1 MKTNGFAHSIE
12 ISEEAGVRY
21 LHFGS
26 AWVQGAMRVRKP
38 EALELEYTREMLTCL
53 LWRDWTLWPR
63 NILLIGLGA
72 GSLAKFL
79 YRHLRGTRLHVA
91 EIDPRIPAY
100 AERHFGM
107 PVDASRLSIDIADGS
122 IFVRQSRNRFDLI
135 LVDGFDHRA
144 RAGALDTPAFYRD
157 CLALLTP
164 GGVMATNLFGNVRGF
179 DKSLRRVDQA
189 FAGRVVVLPPGEMGN
204 VVVFGLQS
212 ANTEITLADLRE
224 RARLLGDETGLNLRP
239 TLKRM
244 VATRH
249 AAHRNDARLPF
260 SLGEKGRG

>member
-1 MKTNGFAHSIE
+1 VKTNGFAHTIE

-26 AWVQGAMRVRKP
+26 SWVQGAMRLRKP
-38 EALELEYTREMLTCL
+38 DALELEYTREMLTCL
-53 LWRDWTLWPR
+53 LWRDWALWPR

-72 GSLAKFL
+72 GSLVKFL
-79 YRHLRGTRLHVA
+79 YRHLRRARLHVV
-91 EIDPRIPAY
+91 EIDPRIPAF
-100 AERHFGM
+100 AERHYGL

-122 IFVRQSRNRFDLI
+122 LFVRNGRARFDLI

-144 RAGALDTPAFYRD
+144 RAGTLDTPAFYSD
-157 CLALLTP
+157 CRARLAP

-179 DKSLRRVDQA
+179 DKSLRRVDAA

-204 VVVFGLQS
+204 VIVFGLER
-212 ANTEITLADLRE
+212 ADTEVTLADLRE

-244 VATRH
+244 VATGM
-249 AAHRNDARLPF
+249 LPMGM
-260 SLGEKGRG
+260 LRV

>member
-1 MKTNGFAHSIE
+1 VKTNGFAHSVE

-26 AWVQGAMRVRKP
+26 SWVQGAMRMRRPDV
-38 EALELEYTREMLTCL
+38 LELEYTREMLTCL
-53 LWRDWTLWPR
+53 LWRDWALWPR

-72 GSLAKFL
+72 GSITKFL
-79 YRHLRGTRLHVA
+79 YRHLPRARLRVV
-91 EIDPRIPAY
+91 EVDPRIPAF
-100 AERHFGM
+100 AARHFGL

-122 IFVRQSRNRFDLI
+122 FFVRENRERFDLI

-157 CLALLTP
+157 CLARLAP
-164 GGVMATNLFGNVRGF
+164 GGVMATNLFGNVLGF
-179 DKSLRRVDQA
+179 DKSLRRVDAA

-204 VVVFGLQS
+204 VIVFGLES
-212 ANTEITLADLRE
+212 ADTEITLADLRE

-244 VATRH
+244 VATGM
-249 AAHRNDARLPF
+249 LPTGMM
-260 SLGEKGRG
+260 LV

>member
-1 MKTNGFAHSIE
+1 MKTNGFAHTIE

-26 AWVQGAMRVRKP
+26 SWVQGAMRIRKP
-38 EALELEYTREMLTCL
+38 DALELEYTREMLTCL
-53 LWRDWTLWPR
+53 LWRDWALWPR

-72 GSLAKFL
+72 GSLIKFL
-79 YRHLRGTRLHVA
+79 YRHLPRARLRVV
-91 EIDPRIPAY
+91 EIDPRVPAF
-100 AERHFGM
+100 AGRHFGL
-107 PVDASRLSIDIADGS
+107 PVDASRLLIEIADGS
-122 IFVRQSRNRFDLI
+122 ILVRESRERFDLI

-157 CLALLTP
+157 CLARLKP

-179 DKSLRRVDQA
+179 DKSLRRIDEA

-204 VVVFGLQS
+204 VIIFGLES
-212 ANTEITLADLRE
+212 ADTEVTLADLRE
-224 RARLLGDETGLNLRP
+224 RARLLEDETGLNLRP

-244 VATRH
+244 VATGM
-249 AAHRNDARLPF
+249 LPTGMM
-260 SLGEKGRG
+260 LV

>member
-1 MKTNGFAHSIE
+1 VKTNGFAHTIE

-26 AWVQGAMRVRKP
+26 NWVQGAMRMRKP
-38 EALELEYTREMLTCL
+38 DALELQYTREMLTCL
-53 LWRDWTLWPR
+53 LWRDWALWPR

-79 YRHLRGTRLHVA
+79 YRHLPRARLRVV
-91 EIDPRIPAY
+91 EIDPRIPAF
-100 AERHFGM
+100 AERHFGL
-107 PVDASRLSIDIADGS
+107 PVDASRLLIDIGDGS
-122 IFVRQSRNRFDLI
+122 LFLRNSRERFDLI

-179 DKSLRRVDQA
+179 DKSLRRINEA
-189 FAGRVVVLPPGEMGN
+189 FAGHVVVLPPGEMGN
-204 VVVFGLQS
+204 VIVFGLES
-212 ANTEITLADLRE
+212 ADTEVTLADLRE

-244 VATRH
+244 
-249 AAHRNDARLPF
+249 AAAGMLPTGMM
-260 SLGEKGRG
+260 LV